1 MKKIL
6 NLVARLIVGFIC
18 CAMGTVMAIN
28 SNLGLSPWD
37 VFHQGVSN
45 ISGLTIGQVS
55 ILAGI
60 VIVIVSCLL
69 GFKVGFATIAN
80 MIAIGAFID
89 FIIYLDF
96 IPECN
101 NIFTGIIMILGSMF
115 VSAIGSYLYIGCGHG
130 CGPRDGLMVVLMQIT
145 KKPVKVI
152 RGIIEVGALVIGWI
166 LGGFA
171 GLGTVITAF
180 GIGYIVQ
187 FTYKILNFNVSAIEH
202 KNLSQGYNFF
212 KECIFENNKK
222 ELNLE

>member
-1 MKKIL
+1 MKKLLSI
-6 NLVARLIVGFIC
+6 AIRLIIGFFC
-18 CAMGTVMAIN
+18 CAAGTVMAIN

-45 ISGLTIGQVS
+45 ISGITIGQVS

-60 VIVIVSCLL
+60 IIVIISCLL
-69 GFKVGFATIAN
+69 GFKLGFATIAN
-80 MIAIGAFID
+80 MIGIGTFMD

-101 NIFTGIIMILGSMF
+101 NIFTGIIMMLGSMF
-115 VSAIGSYLYIGCGHG
+115 VAALGSYLYIGCGLG

-145 KKPVKVI
+145 KKPVKLI

-166 LGGFA
+166 LGGFV
-171 GLGTVITAF
+171 GIGTIITAF

-187 FTYKILNFNVSAIEH
+187 FTYKLLNFNVSGIEH
-202 KNLSQGYNFF
+202 KNLEEGYKYF
-212 KECIFENNKK
+212 KECLFEGNKEK
-222 ELNLE
+222 LNLE